1 MNDEVK
7 PMSEI
12 SRFTS
17 PAVDITCTSDPAT
30 TARIAFTKYAG
41 GVMSIAATGGVTQID
56 WYASARPGDTPTRVY
71 SGGAGVT
78 TAATVGV
85 HPFPDATYACAFIC
99 PVVVGAASMPAVI
112 TVKG

>member
-1 MNDEVK
+1 MDDVK
-7 PMSEI
+7 PFSEI

-17 PAVDITCTSDPAT
+17 PAVEIVCTNDPAT
-30 TARIAFTKYAG
+30 TAKIAFTKYAG

-56 WYASARPGDTPTRVY
+56 WYAAARPGDTPSKVY
-71 SGGAGVT
+71 SGGSAVT

-85 HPFPDATYACAFIC
+85 HPFPDSTYACAFIC
-99 PVVVGAASMPAVI
+99 PVVIGAASMPAVI

>member
-1 MNDEVK
+1 MDDVK
-7 PMSEI
+7 PFSEI

-17 PAVDITCTSDPAT
+17 PAVDIVCTNDPAT
-30 TARIAFTKYAG
+30 TAKIAFTKYAG
-41 GVMSIAATGGVTQID
+41 GVLSIADTGGVTQID
-56 WYASARPGDTPTRVY
+56 WYASARPGDTPSKVY
-71 SGGAGVT
+71 SSGAAVT

>member
-1 MNDEVK
+1 MDDVK
-7 PMSEI
+7 PFSEI

-17 PAVDITCTSDPAT
+17 PAVEIVCTNDPAT
-30 TARIAFTKYAG
+30 TAKIAFTKYAG

-56 WYASARPGDTPTRVY
+56 WYASARPSDTPAKVY
-71 SGGAGVT
+71 SSGAAVT

-99 PVVVGAASMPAVI
+99 PVVVGAASMNAVI

>member
-1 MNDEVK
+1 MDEVK
-7 PMSEI
+7 PFSEI

-17 PAVDITCTSDPAT
+17 PAVEIVCTNDPAT
-30 TARIAFTKYAG
+30 TAKIAFTKYAG
-41 GVMSIAATGGVTQID
+41 GVMTIADTGGVTQID
-56 WYASARPGDTPTRVY
+56 WYAAARPGDTPSKVY
-71 SGGAGVT
+71 SGGSAVT

-85 HPFPDATYACAFIC
+85 HPFPDSTYACAFIC

>member
-30 TARIAFTKYAG
+30 TARIAFSKYAG
-41 GVMSIAATGGVTQID
+41 GVLTIAATAGATQIH
-56 WYASARPGDTPTRVY
+56 WYAAARQGDTPVRVY
-71 SGGAGVT
+71 DDGAGVL
-78 TAATVGV
+78 TAVTVGA
-85 HPFPDATYACAFIC
+85 HPFPDSTYACAFIC